1 MLELSTVRRP
11 LRTRIGALLVALA
24 AVCPSLAGAA
34 DPYPSRPI
42 RIIVPF
48 APGGVADVVI
58 RTVSPALG
66 ETLGQPI
73 VVENKGGGGGTLG
86 TALAAQ
92 AAPDG
97 YTFVAP
103 AASHT
108 TTPELYTK
116 LPFDPIKD
124 FAAVTQIA
132 VVPYLLVVNPSL
144 PVNNLQEFI
153 ALAKSKPNTLTYGSA
168 GSGSSN
174 HLAGELFAS
183 MAGVQLT
190 HTPYKGSGPALTDVM
205 GGHLS
210 FMFDAVNTSL
220 ANIKSG
226 RLKALG
232 VGTLSKSRTVPEL
245 PTISDSGLKGFEAV
259 TWVGLLAPA
268 GTPKEVID
276 RVNRA
281 IVEVIARPDVRD
293 KLLAQGAEPV
303 GSSPAAFD
311 ATVRSELN
319 KWTGVIRKAGIP
331 KVQ

>member
-1 MLELSTVRRP
+1 MIELSTVQRP

-58 RTVSPALG
+58 RTISPALG
-66 ETLGQPI
+66 DTLGQPI

-124 FAAVTQIA
+124 FTAVTQIA

-153 ALAKSKPNTLTYGSA
+153 ALAKSKPGTLTYGSA

-190 HTPYKGSGPALTDVM
+190 HTPYKGSGPAL
-205 GGHLS
+205 
-210 FMFDAVNTSL
+210 
-220 ANIKSG
+220 
-226 RLKALG
+226 
-232 VGTLSKSRTVPEL
+232 P
-245 PTISDSGLKGFEAV
+245 
-259 TWVGLLAPA
+259 
-268 GTPKEVID
+268 
-276 RVNRA
+276 
-281 IVEVIARPDVRD
+281 ARPARC
-293 KLLAQGAEPV
+293 
-303 GSSPAAFD
+303 PAC
-311 ATVRSELN
+311 RRRRPCS
-319 KWTGVIRKAGIP
+319 RR
-331 KVQ
+331 